1 MSRGTGWMRNFD
13 TLAGRTVL
21 VVLLGIG
28 IFHTASIWTYQRL
41 LSREVTALNETRLAD
56 RLIAIKRA
64 VMHVPPNEREAVAHE
79 LSGGPIEAHWA
90 PERYAVEGGPGSEK
104 WAELG
109 IRLQSL
115 APELSANSVVVGS
128 NSAGEDQHLS
138 LISMQLPDNSWV
150 NVTLVSWSPAP
161 PAPHGAIVSTSLM
174 ALGAFLVSLL
184 LVRWL
189 TRPLRELAAAAR
201 AFYAIPAQTLV
212 KEKGPREIR
221 ALAVAFNEM
230 RQRIQRLVEDRTQAL
245 AAVSH
250 DLKTPITRLR
260 LRAEEISN
268 AQVRDSIAA
277 DLDDMERMLDQTLAF
292 LRGARADEPV
302 KPVDLGAI
310 LQSLVA
316 DMADA
321 GKHVS
326 IEGEPDAVVAGR
338 RLALKR
344 AFSNLLDNAVKYGGC
359 AHLNV
364 DANANGVSISIA
376 DTGPGIAVA
385 DLERVMQPY
394 VRLEPSRNAQTGGF
408 GLGLTIAK
416 AIIEG
421 HGGSLVLQNRP
432 GGGLTAIVGLPR
444 GGANVT

>member
-1 MSRGTGWMRNFD
+1 MRRETDWMRNFD

-28 IFHTASIWTYQRL
+28 IFHAASIWTYQRL
-41 LSREVTALNETRLAD
+41 LSREITAINETRLAD

-64 VMHVPPNEREAVAHE
+64 IMHVPPAEREAVAHE

-90 PERYAVEGGPGSEK
+90 RARYAVEGGPGSEK

-109 IRLQSL
+109 SRLQAL
-115 APELSANSVVVGS
+115 APELSAGSVVVGA
-128 NSAGEDQHLS
+128 NSAGEDQHFA
-138 LISMQLPDNSWV
+138 LISMQLPDESWV

-161 PAPHGAIVSTSLM
+161 PAPHGTMLSTSLM
-174 ALGAFLVSLL
+174 ALGAFIVSWL

-189 TRPLRELAAAAR
+189 TRPLRELADAAR
-201 AFYAIPAQTLV
+201 AFYAIPAQTPV

-221 ALAVAFNEM
+221 ALAIAFNEM
-230 RQRIQRLVEDRTQAL
+230 RRRIQRLVEDRTQAL

-260 LRAEEISN
+260 LRAEDISD
-268 AQVRDSIAA
+268 AQVRDSIAD
-277 DLDDMERMLDQTLAF
+277 DLDEMERMLDQTLAF

-302 KPVDLGAI
+302 KPVDIGAI
-310 LQSLVA
+310 LQSLVT

-321 GKHVS
+321 GKDVS
-326 IEGEPDAVVAGR
+326 FEGKPDAVIAGR

-344 AFSNLLDNAVKYGGC
+344 AFANLLDNAVKYGGR
-359 AHLNV
+359 AGVNV
-364 DANANGVSISIA
+364 DADGNDVSISIA
-376 DTGPGIAVA
+376 DNGPGIAPG

-394 VRLEPSRNAQTGGF
+394 VRLEPSRNARTGGF

-421 HGGSLVLQNRP
+421 HGGRLVLQNRP
-432 GGGLTAIVGLPR
+432 EGGLTAIVDLPR
-444 GGANVT
+444 HSAGSA